1 MSGALRL
8 QGQGNGQGYATG
20 PAYVAPAA
28 IRLSEGRVSPSLEFD
43 LLQEAIG
50 IAIAD
55 LGSLMTHSDPL
66 SAEIIEFQVEMLLD
80 PAIGDMAVEHI
91 GRGLNAA
98 RAWATALEEYI
109 AGFEQSD
116 DEDVKARAVD
126 VIDIRDRVLRALE
139 GSPSAD
145 FPLGSIFVGRDMA
158 PTLFLGHDWTGG
170 GGIVLEAGS
179 TASHVALL
187 ARAKGVPMVVGLGD
201 LAVEAETPMLADG
214 ASGLVVVNPQAGDIA
229 AAARRGTDSP
239 AGATAKPLPRM
250 PLQNGPIE
258 VLANINDISEIQK
271 LDPGACD
278 GIGLLRTEFLVSPAD
293 LLNEEKQVELY
304 RQVLDWA
311 GDKPVTIRLF
321 DLGGDKPLGG
331 VGLEESNA
339 FLGLRGIRLLLARP
353 EILRVQVRALLRVG
367 VLGPLKVLLPM
378 VTVLHEVDD
387 TRRIFEEEATALE
400 AQKVAVGMPE
410 IGMMVEVP
418 AAAIMLDTFTSAD
431 FFSLGTNDLAQYLT
445 AAARDNPA
453 VVGLYRQAEPA
464 VLRLV
469 AQTVKTARAM
479 GKPIGICGDMAG
491 DPASLPGLLA
501 VGLTQISVAPV
512 QLGVIRTVLAQARV
526 DG

>member
-8 QGQGNGQGYATG
+8 QGQGNGQGYAVG
-20 PAYVAPAA
+20 PAYVAPVA
-28 IRLSEGRVSPSLEFD
+28 IRLSEGRVSPLLEFD
-43 LLQEAIG
+43 LLQEAIS

-55 LGSLMTHSDPL
+55 LESLMTRNDPL
-66 SAEIIEFQVEMLLD
+66 SAEIIEFQVEMLRD

-109 AGFEQSD
+109 AGFEQSGD
-116 DEDVKARAVD
+116 DDVKARAVD

-139 GSPSAD
+139 GSPPDD
-145 FPLGSIFVGRDMA
+145 FPPGSIFVGRDMA
-158 PTLFLGHDWTGG
+158 PSLFLGHDWTGG

-187 ARAKGVPMVVGLGD
+187 ARAKGVPMVVGLGS
-201 LAVEAETPMLADG
+201 LAVETEMPVLADG
-214 ASGLVVVNPQAGDIA
+214 ILGIVVVHPHESDIA
-229 AAARRGTDSP
+229 AAASREQDVPDRTAGFFP
-239 AGATAKPLPRM
+239 AM
-250 PLQNGPIE
+250 SVQNGAIE
-258 VLANINDISEIQK
+258 LLLNINDFSEIHK
-271 LDPGACD
+271 LDPGVCD
-278 GIGLLRTEFLVSPAD
+278 GIGLLRTEFLVPPAD
-293 LLNEEKQVELY
+293 LLNEEKQVDLY
-304 RQVLDWA
+304 RQVFDWA

-321 DLGGDKPLGG
+321 DLGGDKPLGS
-331 VGLEESNA
+331 VGLEERNA

-367 VLGPLKVLLPM
+367 ALGPLKVLLPM
-378 VTVLHEVDD
+378 VTFPREVED
-387 TRRIFEEEATALE
+387 TRRLFEEEAAAL
-400 AQKVAVGMPE
+400 AARQISTSMPA

-453 VVGLYRQAEPA
+453 VVDLYRQAEPA

-469 AQTVKTARAM
+469 AQAVKTARDM
-479 GKPIGICGDMAG
+479 GKPIGICGDMAS
-491 DPASLPGLLA
+491 DPASLSRLLA
-501 VGLTQISVAPV
+501 VGLRQISVAPA
-512 QLGVIRTVLAQARV
+512 QLGVIRTGLAQARV
-526 DG
+526 DS